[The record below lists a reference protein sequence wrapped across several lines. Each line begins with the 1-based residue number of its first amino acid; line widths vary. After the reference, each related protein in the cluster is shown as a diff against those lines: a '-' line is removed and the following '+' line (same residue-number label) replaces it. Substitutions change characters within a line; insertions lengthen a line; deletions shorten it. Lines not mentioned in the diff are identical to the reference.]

1 MGMARTAP
9 ITPLTQYNAY
19 DEERKW
25 STSRSLLVY
34 VTFSVDLFEIY
45 IFITWYSLFEH
56 MFCLELG
63 KVCKTN
69 A

>member
-1 MGMARTAP
+1 MYFA
-9 ITPLTQYNAY
+9 QYKY
-19 DEERKW
+19 W
-25 STSRSLLVY
+25 IIIIIIIIIIIGISGHIVY
-34 VTFSVDLFEIY
+34 VTFLVDLFEIY

-69 A
+69 T